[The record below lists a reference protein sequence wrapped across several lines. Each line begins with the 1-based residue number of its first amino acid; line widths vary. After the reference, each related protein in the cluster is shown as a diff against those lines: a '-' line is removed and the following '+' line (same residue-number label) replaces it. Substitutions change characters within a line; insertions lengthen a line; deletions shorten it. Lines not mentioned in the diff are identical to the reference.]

1 LTGRPSL
8 GGRFEGPT
16 GAMTVAAD
24 DTVLEA
30 VLRRD
35 RQVVAAALIAVIAMA
50 WLWILLGA
58 GTGMSAMDMILGSSA
73 GGMAG
78 MMGPAVWT
86 LGYAGVMFTMWWVM
100 MAAMMLPSAAPILLL
115 FARINRKE
123 KSAGRPFIPT
133 GIFAAGYL
141 VAWGGFSAFATGLQ
155 WALER
160 LGLLSPMMATTSYW
174 LGGAILLAAG
184 VWQLTPIKGMCLRH
198 CRSPMG
204 FLVQSW
210 RRGRG
215 GAFRMGLE
223 HGSFCLGCCWFL
235 MGLLF
240 FGGIMNLFWIMGL
253 AAFILL
259 EKTVPMGSWIG
270 RIVGVGVAAWG
281 VLLLATTTLTI
292 AAPSQYRFEIVDV
305 PTGVPGTTTVA
316 VRLVHVSDNKP
327 VDGATIVDAKT
338 DMGPAG
344 MAEMSGKVTQA
355 GSDHPGVYRFSI
367 ETGMAGKWEL
377 VLTAKV
383 PGEMAP
389 VTGKL
394 IYDAK

>member
-1 LTGRPSL
+1 MIAT
-8 GGRFEGPT
+8 
-16 GAMTVAAD
+16 AD
-24 DTVLEA
+24 DTILEA
-30 VLRRD
+30 ILRRD
-35 RQVVAAALIAVIAMA
+35 RQVVVAALIVVIAMA

-58 GTGMSAMDMILGSSA
+58 GTGMSAMDVIVGPSSDQ
-73 GGMAG
+73 MASI
-78 MMGPAVWT
+78 MAPALWT
-86 LGYAGVMFTMWWVM
+86 AGYAGIMFTMWWVM

-141 VAWGGFSAFATGLQ
+141 IAWGAFSAVATGLQ
-155 WALER
+155 WAFEQ
-160 LGLLSPMMATTSYW
+160 LGLLSPMMVTTSYS

-184 VWQLTPIKGMCLRH
+184 VWQLTPIKGICLRH

-204 FLVQSW
+204 FFVQSW
-210 RRGRG
+210 RPGRG

-240 FGGIMNLFWIMGL
+240 FGGIMNLFWIAGL
-253 AAFILL
+253 AAFVLL

-292 AAPSQYRFEIVDV
+292 AGSNEYSFEVV
-305 PTGVPGTTTVA
+305 GAPTGVPGKTTVA
-316 VRLVHVSDNKP
+316 VRLVHASDNKS
-327 VDGATIVDAKT
+327 VDEAAIVEAKT

-344 MAEMSGKVTQA
+344 MAEMSGKVTPA
-355 GSDHPGVYRFSI
+355 ASDHPGVFRFSI
-367 ETGMAGKWEL
+367 ETGMAGQWEL
-377 VLTAKV
+377 VLTAAV
-383 PGEMAP
+383 PGEPAP
-389 VTGKL
+389 VTGKV
-394 IYDAK
+394 IYNAE

>member
-1 LTGRPSL
+1 
-8 GGRFEGPT
+8 
-16 GAMTVAAD
+16 MTAVD
-24 DTVLEA
+24 DTLLEA

-35 RQVVAAALIAVIAMA
+35 RQVVVGALVVVIALS
-50 WLWILLGA
+50 WIWILLGA
-58 GTGMSAMDMILGSSA
+58 GTGMPAIDMVLGSSPDR
-73 GGMAG
+73 MAS
-78 MMGPAVWT
+78 MMAPAIWT
-86 LGYAGVMFTMWWVM
+86 LGYAGIMFTMWWVM

-115 FARINRKE
+115 FARINRKD
-123 KSAGRPFIPT
+123 KAAGRPFIPT
-133 GIFAAGYL
+133 GIFAAGYM
-141 VAWGGFSAFATGLQ
+141 VAWGAFGALATGLQ

-184 VWQLTPIKGMCLRH
+184 MWQLTPIKGVCLRH

-210 RRGRG
+210 RPGRA
-215 GAFRMGLE
+215 GAFRMGLV

-240 FGGIMNLFWIMGL
+240 FGGIMNLFWIIGL
-253 AAFILL
+253 AAFVLL

-270 RIVGVGVAAWG
+270 RIVGVGIAAWG
-281 VLLLATTTLTI
+281 VLLLAATTLTI
-292 AAPSQYRFEIVDV
+292 AAPNEYRFEVVDA

-316 VRLVHVSDNKP
+316 VRLLHASNDKP
-327 VDGATIVDAKT
+327 VDNAAIVEAKT

-344 MAEMSGKVTQA
+344 MAEMSGKVTPA
-355 GSDHPGVYRFSI
+355 ASDQPGLFRFSI

-383 PGEMAP
+383 PGEAAP
-389 VTGKL
+389 ITGKV
-394 IYDAK
+394 IYDAR

>member
-1 LTGRPSL
+1 
-8 GGRFEGPT
+8 
-16 GAMTVAAD
+16 MTATAD
-24 DTVLEA
+24 DTVLETI
-30 VLRRD
+30 LRRD
-35 RQVVAAALIAVIAMA
+35 RQVVVAALVVVIVMA

-58 GTGMSAMDMILGSSA
+58 GTGMSVMDIIVGPSPDH
-73 GGMAG
+73 MAS
-78 MMGPAVWT
+78 MMAPALWT
-86 LGYAGVMFTMWWVM
+86 TGYAGIMFTMWWVM

-141 VAWGGFSAFATGLQ
+141 IAWGAFSAVATGLQ
-155 WALER
+155 WAFEQ
-160 LGLLSPMMATTSYW
+160 LGLLSPMMVTTSYS

-184 VWQLTPIKGMCLRH
+184 VWQLTPIKGICLRH

-204 FLVQSW
+204 FFVQSW
-210 RRGRG
+210 RPGRG

-240 FGGIMNLFWIMGL
+240 FGGIMNLFWIAGL
-253 AAFILL
+253 AAFVLL

-292 AAPSQYRFEIVDV
+292 AGSNEYSFEVV
-305 PTGVPGTTTVA
+305 GAPTGVPGKTTVA
-316 VRLVHVSDNKP
+316 VRLVHASDNKS
-327 VDGATIVDAKT
+327 VDEAAIVEAKT

-344 MAEMSGKVTQA
+344 MAEMSGKVTPA
-355 GSDHPGVYRFSI
+355 ASDHPGVFRFSI
-367 ETGMAGKWEL
+367 ETGMAGQWEL
-377 VLTAKV
+377 VLTAAV
-383 PGEMAP
+383 PGEPAP
-389 VTGKL
+389 VTGKV
-394 IYDAK
+394 IYNAE

>member
-1 LTGRPSL
+1 
-8 GGRFEGPT
+8 
-16 GAMTVAAD
+16 MTASD
-24 DTVLEA
+24 DTLLEA

-35 RQVVAAALIAVIAMA
+35 RQTVVAALVAVIAVS
-50 WLWILLGA
+50 WIWILLGA
-58 GTGMSAMDMILGSSA
+58 GTGMSAVDMLPGS
-73 GGMAG
+73 GMAE
-78 MMGPAVWT
+78 MMAPVVWT
-86 LGYAGVMFTMWWVM
+86 LGYAAIIFTMWWAM

-123 KSAGRPFIPT
+123 KAAGRPFIPT

-141 VAWGGFSAFATGLQ
+141 VAWGSFSAFATGLQ
-155 WALER
+155 WALQQ
-160 LGLLSPMMATTSYW
+160 GGVLSPMMATTSYW

-184 VWQLTPIKGMCLRH
+184 MWQLTPIKGMCLRH

-210 RRGRG
+210 RPGRG

-240 FGGIMNLFWIMGL
+240 FGGIMNLFWIIGL
-253 AAFILL
+253 AALVLL

-270 RIVGVGVAAWG
+270 RIVGVGIAAWG
-281 VLLLATTTLTI
+281 VLLLAMTTLTM
-292 AAPSQYRFEIVDV
+292 ASANEYRFEVIGV
-305 PTGVPGTTTVA
+305 PTGTPGKTTVA
-316 VRLVHVSDNKP
+316 VRLVHAPDNQP
-327 VDGATIVDAKT
+327 IGGATIVEAKT

-344 MAEMSGKVTQA
+344 MAEMSGKVTSA
-355 GSDHPGVYRFSI
+355 ASDHPGVYGFSI

-377 VLTAKV
+377 VLTAVV
-383 PGEMAP
+383 PGETAP
-389 VTGKL
+389 VTGKV

>member
-1 LTGRPSL
+1 
-8 GGRFEGPT
+8 
-16 GAMTVAAD
+16 MTAAAD

-35 RQVVAAALIAVIAMA
+35 RQVVAAALVAVIAMA
-50 WLWILLGA
+50 WVWILLGA
-58 GTGMSAMDMILGSSA
+58 GTGMSAMDMLLGLGA
-73 GGMAG
+73 EGIAG
-78 MMGPAVWT
+78 MMAPAAWT
-86 LGYAGVMFTMWWVM
+86 PGYAAIMFTMWWVM

-115 FARINRKE
+115 FARINRQQ

-141 VAWGGFSAFATGLQ
+141 VTWGAFSALATGLQ

-160 LGLLSPMMATTSYW
+160 LGLLSPMMAATSYW

-184 VWQLTPIKGMCLRH
+184 VWQLTPIKGICLRH

-210 RRGRG
+210 RPGRG
-215 GAFRMGLE
+215 GAFRMGLK

-240 FGGIMNLFWIMGL
+240 FGGIMNLFWIIGL
-253 AAFILL
+253 AAFVLL

-270 RIVGVGVAAWG
+270 RIVGVGIAAWG

-292 AAPSQYRFEIVDV
+292 AAPNEYRFEVVDA
-305 PTGVPGTTTVA
+305 PTGVPGRTTIA
-316 VRLVHVSDNKP
+316 VRLVHASDNKP
-327 VDGATIVDAKT
+327 ADGATIVEAKT

-344 MAEMSGKVTQA
+344 MAEMSGKVTPA
-355 GSDHPGVYRFSI
+355 ASDHPGLYRFSI

-383 PGEMAP
+383 PGETAP
-389 VTGKL
+389 VTGKV